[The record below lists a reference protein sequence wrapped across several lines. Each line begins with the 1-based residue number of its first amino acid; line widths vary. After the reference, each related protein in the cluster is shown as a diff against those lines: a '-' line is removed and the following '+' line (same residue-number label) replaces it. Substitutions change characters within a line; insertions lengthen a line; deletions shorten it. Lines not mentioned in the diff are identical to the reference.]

1 MRKPPKFRSKFEQ
14 SFFKSLPADSV
25 EYESVKLKYVIP
37 ASNHTYTPDFHITG
51 TNIYLETKGW
61 FSVQD
66 RAKHLLIKEQHPDK
80 RIIMVFMKANC
91 PIRKGSKTT
100 VSAWAE
106 KNGLEWMTVQEAQE
120 LVKQS
125 IVQCS

>member
-37 ASNHTYTPDFHITG
+37 ASNHTYTPDFHIPS
-51 TNIYLETKGW
+51 TNIWIETKGIW
-61 FSVQD
+61 SQAD
-66 RAKHLLIKEQHPDK
+66 REKMLLIKEQHPDK

-125 IVQCS
+125 IVQGS